1 LIGFPAMGPVPS
13 LQASGAWLLGL
24 AGLAGLLAPA
34 RGQSLDSLEDFG
46 RWQSRPSH
54 CRLQQ
59 SSSSAGSSPA
69 TRDCRSVRIDQ
80 QLPGLLSLRFSEAS
94 ANGPLGSP
102 QLMLAGVLQPGSR
115 ALDCRDGRCQ
125 PHWPLTLQVSALAD
139 RGLRTRADLSQLPQA
154 RLAQG
159 ICHLNAQGVR
169 CQAEDSDGLLW
180 QVEADW

>member
-1 LIGFPAMGPVPS
+1 MGPFPS

-34 RGQSLDSLEDFG
+34 RSQGLSGPEDFG

-54 CRLQQ
+54 CRLRQT
-59 SSSSAGSSPA
+59 SSSAGARPA

-94 ANGPLGSP
+94 ADGPLGSP
-102 QLMLAGVLQPGSR
+102 QLTLAGVLQPGSR
-115 ALDCRDGRCQ
+115 AMNCRDGRCQ
-125 PHWPLTLQVSALAD
+125 PQWPLTLQVSALAA
-139 RGLRTRADLSQLPQA
+139 RGLGARADLSQLPQA